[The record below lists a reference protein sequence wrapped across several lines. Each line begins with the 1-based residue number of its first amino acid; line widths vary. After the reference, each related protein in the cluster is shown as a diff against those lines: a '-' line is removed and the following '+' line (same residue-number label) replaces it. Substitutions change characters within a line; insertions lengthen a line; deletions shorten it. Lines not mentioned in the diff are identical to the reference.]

1 MQHMVNLNIS
11 VLWPTCWYLTT
22 TPIISGLLPIYGSS
36 ANNQCD
42 VLSICNRYSFQWGI
56 RGCFCCVQVSDLW
69 DPCWASAPHC
79 WTSSCGWVQCYHR
92 LDRSDRCYCHEHPHT
107 RGDGCCFNSY
117 RLCDFA
123 ERGRFVATANSGWAT
138 ILVSG
143 ADMPDHSESEESRQ
157 YFDHASRTVP
167 RTTPPSGRGPCRIIL
182 DHFLPRRPR
191 LPRWTWSEPAPR
203 NAGIKCG
210 QHFHSTGPDFH
221 PDSELAN
228 FPKKLVRPLCKVEMR
243 YFFSCYITNSFLASG
258 WIFLML
264 TLWGGYFTTYL
275 AHLVPPISAK
285 CFPQRGRGGYTPI
298 PPKKNRYF
306 WSKTHFLT
314 F

>member
-1 MQHMVNLNIS
+1 M
-11 VLWPTCWYLTT
+11 
-22 TPIISGLLPIYGSS
+22 
-36 ANNQCD
+36 A
-42 VLSICNRYSFQWGI
+42 
-56 RGCFCCVQVSDLW
+56 
-69 DPCWASAPHC
+69 
-79 WTSSCGWVQCYHR
+79 
-92 LDRSDRCYCHEHPHT
+92 SDRCYCHEHPHT
-107 RGDGCCFNSY
+107 RGDGYCFNSY
-117 RLCDFA
+117 LLCDFA

-258 WIFLML
+258 
-264 TLWGGYFTTYL
+264 
-275 AHLVPPISAK
+275 
-285 CFPQRGRGGYTPI
+285 
-298 PPKKNRYF
+298 
-306 WSKTHFLT
+306 
-314 F
+314 

>member
-1 MQHMVNLNIS
+1 M
-11 VLWPTCWYLTT
+11 
-22 TPIISGLLPIYGSS
+22 
-36 ANNQCD
+36 A
-42 VLSICNRYSFQWGI
+42 
-56 RGCFCCVQVSDLW
+56 
-69 DPCWASAPHC
+69 
-79 WTSSCGWVQCYHR
+79 
-92 LDRSDRCYCHEHPHT
+92 SDRCYCHEHPHT

-117 RLCDFA
+117 QLCDFA

-258 WIFLML
+258 WMFLML

-275 AHLVPPISAK
+275 AHLVSPISAK
-285 CFPQRGRGGYTPI
+285 CFLQRGRGGYTPI
-298 PPKKNRYF
+298 PPKKTVIFGRKHIFLPFSPF
-306 WSKTHFLT
+306 WSILSRIW
-314 F
+314 

>member
-1 MQHMVNLNIS
+1 M
-11 VLWPTCWYLTT
+11 
-22 TPIISGLLPIYGSS
+22 
-36 ANNQCD
+36 
-42 VLSICNRYSFQWGI
+42 
-56 RGCFCCVQVSDLW
+56 
-69 DPCWASAPHC
+69 
-79 WTSSCGWVQCYHR
+79 
-92 LDRSDRCYCHEHPHT
+92 
-107 RGDGCCFNSY
+107 
-117 RLCDFA
+117 
-123 ERGRFVATANSGWAT
+123 ATANSGWAT

-243 YFFSCYITNSFLASG
+243 YFF
-258 WIFLML
+258 LML
-264 TLWGGYFTTYL
+264 YNKLFSGFWMNVSYAYALREVFNNYL
-275 AHLVPPISAK
+275 ARLVPPISAK
-285 CFPQRGRGGYTPI
+285 CFFRRGGEGVTTQFRKKTGTFGAQTFFLARLILFLGLLVHFNPI
-298 PPKKNRYF
+298 
-306 WSKTHFLT
+306 WSIFNHF
-314 F
+314 

>member
-1 MQHMVNLNIS
+1 M
-11 VLWPTCWYLTT
+11 
-22 TPIISGLLPIYGSS
+22 
-36 ANNQCD
+36 
-42 VLSICNRYSFQWGI
+42 
-56 RGCFCCVQVSDLW
+56 
-69 DPCWASAPHC
+69 
-79 WTSSCGWVQCYHR
+79 
-92 LDRSDRCYCHEHPHT
+92 
-107 RGDGCCFNSY
+107 
-117 RLCDFA
+117 
-123 ERGRFVATANSGWAT
+123 ATANSGWAT

-243 YFFSCYITNSFLASG
+243 YFF
-258 WIFLML
+258 LML
-264 TLWGGYFTTYL
+264 YNKLFSGLWMNVSYAYALRGVFYYL
-275 AHLVPPISAK
+275 AHLVPPISAE
-285 CFPQRGRGGYTPI
+285 GRGGYTPI